1 MKTVYLI
8 RHGETDHNADGRAM
22 GQMDI
27 PLNARGRDQ
36 ARQTAEFLRRYPI
49 ERIVSSDL
57 GRASGTAQPLADALG
72 LDVETDA
79 RLRELSFGIL
89 EGKTVAECE
98 ALQPEAVAHWR
109 SGDFDAALP
118 GGETRRSLME
128 RTRAVLEEIATG
140 PHAQVAV
147 FSHGGAL
154 NALHTHMLDH
164 GSPQPREHIPRAF
177 RFHNA
182 AVSVAAWAEDQWRFL
197 VVNSTFHL
205 AEESRQLVY

>member
-1 MKTVYLI
+1 MKTLYLI
-8 RHGETDHNADGRAM
+8 RHGETDHNAAGRAM
-22 GQMDI
+22 GQMDV
-27 PLNARGRDQ
+27 PLNERGIEQ
-36 ARQTAEFLRRYPI
+36 ARQTAGFLRRYPI

-57 GRASGTAQPLADALG
+57 GRAMATAQPLADGLG
-72 LDVETDA
+72 LAIEPDA

-89 EGKTVAECE
+89 EGKTVGECE
-98 ALQPEAVAHWR
+98 LLDPAAVERWR

-118 GGETRRSLME
+118 GGESRRSLMK
-128 RTRAVLEEIATG
+128 RTREVLEEIAAG
-140 PHAQVAV
+140 PHAQVAL

-154 NALHTHMLDH
+154 NALHTHMVEH
-164 GSPQPREHIPRAF
+164 GNPHPREHIPRAF

-205 AEESRQLVY
+205 AEESRQLPY

>member
-8 RHGETDHNADGRAM
+8 RHGETDHNAAGRPM
-22 GQMDI
+22 GQMDV
-27 PLNARGRDQ
+27 PLNARGLEQ
-36 ARQTAEFLRRYPI
+36 ARQTGEFLRRYPI

-57 GRASGTAQPLADALG
+57 GRAMSTAQPLARVLG
-72 LDVETDA
+72 LAVEPDI

-98 ALQPEAVAHWR
+98 TVDPEAVERWR

-118 GGETRRSLME
+118 GGESRRSLMR
-128 RTRAVLEEIATG
+128 RTRAVLDDIVAG
-140 PHAQVAV
+140 PQAHVAL
-147 FSHGGAL
+147 FSHGGTL
-154 NALHTHMLDH
+154 NALHTHMVDH
-164 GSPQPREHIPRAF
+164 GHPSPREHIPRAF

-182 AVSVAAWAEDQWRFL
+182 SVSLAAWAEDQWRFL

-205 AEESRQLVY
+205 AEEARQLAY

>member
-27 PLNARGRDQ
+27 PLNARGIGQ
-36 ARQTAEFLRRYPI
+36 ARQTAEFLRKYPI

-57 GRASGTAQPLADALG
+57 GRAMGTAEPLADALG
-72 LDVETDA
+72 LAVEPDA

-98 ALQPEAVAHWR
+98 ALDPEAVTRWR

-118 GGETRRSLME
+118 GGESRRSLMK
-128 RTRAVLEEIATG
+128 RTLEVLEEIAAG
-140 PHAQVAV
+140 PHAQVAL

-154 NALHTHMLDH
+154 NALHTHMVEH
-164 GSPQPREHIPRAF
+164 GNPVPREHIPRAF

-205 AEESRQLVY
+205 AEESRQLLH